1 MYFVIKVGSV
11 TNAQRGLRILHSLGY
26 KATMSRLQNPVP
38 GEGCGYVINVRADDD
53 EPVYALKSNGIDII
67 GVETK

>member
-11 TNAQRGLRILHSLGY
+11 TNA
-26 KATMSRLQNPVP
+26 TMNRLQNPAP